1 MNVKAILAACFVLWM
16 MVVVPV
22 QAGDKVNINTAT
34 VETLQEVRG
43 IGPKTAA
50 AIVEY
55 RTEHGAFHD
64 VNDLDNVKGIGEKKL
79 DKIRDQLTVG
89 DEQEKDGHGG

>member
-1 MNVKAILAACFVLWM
+1 MNIRAILAACFVMWM

-34 VETLQEVRG
+34 VESLQEVRG

-55 RTEHGAFHD
+55 RTTHGNFHEVD
-64 VNDLDNVKGIGEKKL
+64 DLTGVKGIGEKRL
-79 DKIRDQLTVG
+79 EKIREQLTVG
-89 DEQEKDGHGG
+89 EEQEKHDD